1 MPALSDHPRLR
12 LAFLCLL
19 YVGQGIPYGF
29 VTVAL
34 AAHLAARG
42 ATAAAIGGVIAMAV
56 LPWSFKWAWG
66 PVVDSGHLARLGRR
80 RPWLIIAQAMMIA
93 TAAAMTLVP
102 EADTAAL
109 GWVILLHNV
118 FVGLQDVAVDAL
130 AVDQLEG
137 GDRERASGMMYGSA
151 YVGTFLGGAGLGIM
165 TARFGLPTAIAAMTA
180 AQAAILTVVLAVR
193 EYGVNAD
200 SSPDDRTAGHVSL
213 GPLAM
218 LRVLVRAMITPQAL
232 RAAVAAFLLKVLPA
246 ALTVLVMV
254 ALIEKLGWSQERYAT
269 VTGGAGVLLGLVAAV
284 AAGFLAGRFGPRPTA
299 IVASLALGAA
309 WIAFG
314 LASRW
319 WDSTGVVF
327 GYVATDTVCLAATS
341 VALFSIFMRVASP
354 AVAATQFTASMA
366 IMNLATSFGSWLAG
380 PLGEVIDT
388 PTLFLVAG
396 CVQPVLATLVPD
408 RTAAPPSGPSPSTSQ
423 T

>member
-1 MPALSDHPRLR
+1 MPALSD
-12 LAFLCLL
+12 
-19 YVGQGIPYGF
+19 Q
-29 VTVAL
+29 
-34 AAHLAARG
+34 
-42 ATAAAIGGVIAMAV
+42 
-56 LPWSFKWAWG
+56 
-66 PVVDSGHLARLGRR
+66 PVVDSGRLARLGRR